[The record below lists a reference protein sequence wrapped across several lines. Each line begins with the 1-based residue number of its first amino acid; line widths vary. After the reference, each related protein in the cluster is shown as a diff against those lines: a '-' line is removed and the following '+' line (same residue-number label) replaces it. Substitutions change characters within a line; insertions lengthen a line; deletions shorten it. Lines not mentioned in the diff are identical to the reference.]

1 MFEYLRVGHAR
12 TRSCRACQKGHAHVG
27 LNANLGDAAGLHQS
41 AAIEQPRRIT
51 ALRNVSFSALERALV
66 ACRRQVHDEQL
77 VDAFE
82 AREAGGVERAYLRLE
97 PAAIRCEAWLIRWPP
112 GSVAPLHDHGAA
124 HGLAHVVCGALHE
137 LRFTPGV
144 SAPQHRDWRPGAPIE
159 LALGTCHEVRNSGL
173 PVAYSIHVYAP
184 RLEHMTFYDR
194 GAAGELR
201 PLRQERSRE
210 WQSLTKVLE

>member
-1 MFEYLRVGHAR
+1 VGFNASLGGAAVLH
-12 TRSCRACQKGHAHVG
+12 RA
-27 LNANLGDAAGLHQS
+27 
-41 AAIEQPRRIT
+41 AAIEEAQSG
-51 ALRNVSFSALERALV
+51 ALRNVSFADLECALV

-77 VDAFE
+77 IEAFE
-82 AREAGGVERAYLRLE
+82 AREAGAVERAYLPLE

-124 HGLAHVVCGALHE
+124 HGVAQVVRGALQE
-137 LRFTPGV
+137 LRFTPGI
-144 SAPQHRDWRPGAPIE
+144 ATPQRRDWRPGVSIE
-159 LALGTCHEVRNSGL
+159 LALGTCHEVRNTGV